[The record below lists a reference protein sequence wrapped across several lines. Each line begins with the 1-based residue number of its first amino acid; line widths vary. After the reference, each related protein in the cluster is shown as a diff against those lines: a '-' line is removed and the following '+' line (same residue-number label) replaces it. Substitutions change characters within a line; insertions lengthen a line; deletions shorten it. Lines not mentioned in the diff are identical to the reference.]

1 MKGQRLRLEADQ
13 HERNASV
20 ILSASHP
27 SYEDAQCASREME
40 QAKDKRALAD
50 CLDSA
55 R

>member
-13 HERNASV
+13 HYRHVSV
-20 ILSASHP
+20 ILSAGNP
-27 SYEDAQCASREME
+27 SYEDAQCATREVE
-40 QAKDKRALAD
+40 RAKDKWALAD